1 MLFSLWWQVFE
12 LTAYST
18 EEHNSLDIG
27 TFIANNFLSH
37 LETPGAQLC
46 GPHLLPAIAFP
57 FARCLSCHWLVPDN
71 LQQRGRSWHQHTGQH
86 PSSWSLN
93 LNAICFFVHV
103 ILKEK
108 TKQITLCTVFTL
120 HLLLITQEMPSYQK
134 IPFATFSIHAHLF
147 NWHLLWWLLCTTY
160 ILLYT
165 HWVPHLSRHM

>member
-27 TFIANNFLSH
+27 TFITNNFLSH

-93 LNAICFFVHV
+93 LNAIWFFVHV
-103 ILKEK
+103 ILKEENK
-108 TKQITLCTVFTL
+108 TKHTL
-120 HLLLITQEMPSYQK
+120 HCFHLTPLANHTRNAQLPEN
-134 IPFATFSIHAHLF
+134 PFC
-147 NWHLLWWLLCTTY
+147 HLLYPCTS
-160 ILLYT
+160 L
-165 HWVPHLSRHM
+165 